1 MLPDIVRFFKICLV
15 EFVHFF
21 KIYLLLF
28 VRFFKVY
35 LVIFVRLFK
44 ILRVGVKIRILHDAS
59 YFQGCAVYLQKGGN
73 GLLFENQTMSIG
85 KITGA
90 LDVLR

>member
-1 MLPDIVRFFKICLV
+1 MLYIVRFFKVCSV
-15 EFVHFF
+15 EFVHFL

-28 VRFFKVY
+28 VRLFKVY
-35 LVIFVRLFK
+35 LAIFVRFFK
-44 ILRVGVKIRILHDAS
+44 ILRVGIKIRILHDAS